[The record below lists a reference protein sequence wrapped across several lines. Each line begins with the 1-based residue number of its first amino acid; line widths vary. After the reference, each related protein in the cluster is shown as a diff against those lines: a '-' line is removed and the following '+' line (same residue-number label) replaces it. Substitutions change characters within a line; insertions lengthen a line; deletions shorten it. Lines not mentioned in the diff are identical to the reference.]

1 MYAIT
6 GITGQVGG
14 AVAATLLDRHIEVR
28 AVARDIGRAEAWIAR
43 GCEVAPADFADIPAL
58 TKAFSQIDGVFVV
71 LPPAFDPSPGF
82 PEARAI
88 IGNILAAL
96 RAAAPPKV
104 VALSTIGAQANEPN
118 LLSQLGLLEDGL
130 RTLSMPVTIV
140 RPAWFIENAAWDVAD
155 ARSGHIYSYLQPLD
169 KALPMVSV
177 ADVGRLAGGCL
188 LETWEGLR
196 TIEVEGAE
204 RVSPNDLAAALAE
217 VLGHKVTAEA
227 VARTEW
233 EALFR
238 AQGMRYPLPRMR
250 MLDGFNAGWIDFPDG
265 SATSRKGRIGL
276 IEAVRRLC
284 L

>member
-14 AVAATLLDRHIEVR
+14 VVAATLLDRHVEVR
-28 AVARDIGRAEAWIAR
+28 AVARDTGRAEAWIAR

-82 PEARAI
+82 PEARKVI
-88 IGNILAAL
+88 DNILVAL

-104 VALSTIGAQANEPN
+104 VALSTIGAQATEPN
-118 LLSQLGLLEDGL
+118 LLSQLGLFEDGL
-130 RTLSMPVTIV
+130 RTLPMPVTV
-140 RPAWFIENAAWDVAD
+140 LRPGWFIENAAWDVAD
-155 ARSGHIYSYLQPLD
+155 ARAGRIRSYLQPLD
-169 KALPMVSV
+169 KAFPMVSV
-177 ADVGRLAGGCL
+177 ADVGRVAGECL
-188 LETWEGLR
+188 LETWEGRR
-196 TIEVEGAE
+196 TVELEGPE
-204 RVSPNDLAAALAE
+204 RVSPNDLAAAFGE
-217 VLGHKVTAEA
+217 VLRCKVTAEA
-227 VARTEW
+227 VARKDW
-233 EALFR
+233 EGLFR
-238 AQGMRYPLPRMR
+238 AQSMRYPLPRIQ